1 MTKLVP
7 KDSGSDGPAT
17 ESTRSR
23 VDGVIKDIISD
34 HQGVVDKQI
43 ATTDIIRKELLR
55 LYDKPKVSQLE
66 AVLFKRVTEDEA
78 RHILF
83 LPDHDQAAH
92 YPTLIANPPEGAP
105 AEHPQRALQIPHLSL
120 LYLHHLKRWD
130 FVSAFVLSG
139 GLHALC
145 PLFTHD
151 NLVVRMKAIT
161 SLVSI
166 TAHPGFDWFARLPGR
181 IKGRTNNSNTIEARL
196 HRALLGLRSE
206 PAFISGLIANSW
218 SGGAAGD
225 DTDATAIEATE
236 GRRGGKTFPG
246 ACLMCLELLAMWL
259 SWVRALHTVDGT
271 LRLSRPLFRAIEE
284 WGGRGGER
292 EGNIAWSER
301 LPQPT
306 LPHAKKTCG
315 DSKAEGEGAIVV
327 AEGEIVD
334 VAAVGAA
341 AATEKGET
349 TPAAALAE
357 KDSAAAE
364 AEAEAAEA
372 EGDGSSTGGG
382 APAGDLEA
390 EIAAMI
396 QAERKEHAEVLELSK
411 KLVADF
417 ARFPPAEQEWEGVE
431 ENDRG
436 ERSGGDLPLGGGAA
450 APTPTEEGKSST
462 AAGRGCCDDEA
473 RGSGDSGGREETS
486 KAGEETR
493 SSLPSEAT
501 EVAPEPPPTS
511 VSTRKALALKLEG
524 NEAFGEG
531 DMQAAMEAYTKAL
544 GVLNGAATEA
554 RALEGAPKKTTTVT
568 TTTEELKVSR
578 AEATALSG
586 VLHRNRAAVALRLFD
601 SKAAAAA
608 AAAGKERATQDNEK
622 DEAAPRGGG
631 VDDGVISSAAGCSQ
645 RQPSTHPTPP
655 GRRRRVSPGRERGTQ
670 EETDDVRRSLELS
683 LALLEECES
692 DCLRAIEVDAG
703 DKKARLR
710 LDKCRELRRRCYRG
724 GLASASAGREG
735 CSTAHSRQ
743 DERLQGR
750 KADLVAKI
758 LARAEK
764 SHEITGGS
772 GGSKKTT
779 TPAAT
784 TAAATVPKN
793 SSFSTASDGG
803 SSHGTTAVS
812 GNSDG
817 GGANEALLAGASRHG
832 ARVDSGGLGGDD
844 CGDREGLPAVAT
856 TKGGAA
862 PVLARQEGERHAPR
876 EGGEL
881 RGAAVARASA
891 EPTAAAAS
899 TRHGMNRH
907 HHEQETT
914 PPAAGLPSDGPLS
927 GNNGGVV
934 GADRMVSNGDL
945 GKKTQKKKKVASK
958 EKKKK
963 KSGEHGQGN
972 SASQSSRHGKA
983 DAVAVR
989 SLRQRLEGV
998 AARAAKTGTRQDGRD
1013 KREEEAAREVWSVL
1027 ADGGVSLEKLFGDG
1041 ITAEALVGVALGL
1054 RHGCGIDGGTS
1065 NAERASQLFVEL
1077 SRVKR
1082 VGLVSAM
1089 CSADERLP
1097 LQDASDC
1104 IRRHHEESPK
1114 EHVGRRR
1121 PKGCGGGG
1129 GNDEEKDEALPQG
1142 CGGESRWSVFEAA
1155 VSTLGLSR

>member
-1 MTKLVP
+1 MTKCVR

-66 AVLFKRVTEDEA
+66 AVLFKRITEDEA

-166 TAHPGFDWFARLPGR
+166 TAHPGFDWFAPLPGR
-181 IKGRTNNSNTIEARL
+181 IKGTANNSNAIDARL

-218 SGGAAGD
+218 SGGAAVD

-236 GRRGGKTFPG
+236 GGRGGKTFPG

-301 LPQPT
+301 LPLPT

-315 DSKAEGEGAIVV
+315 DGKAEGEGAIVV
-327 AEGEIVD
+327 AKGEIVD

-341 AATEKGET
+341 AVTEKGKM
-349 TPAAALAE
+349 TPAAALME
-357 KDSAAAE
+357 KDSAAA
-364 AEAEAAEA
+364 AAEAAAAAA
-372 EGDGSSTGGG
+372 EGDGSSTGGR

-390 EIAAMI
+390 ETAAMI
-396 QAERKEHAEVLELSK
+396 QAERKERAEVLELSK

-431 ENDRG
+431 EDDRG

-486 KAGEETR
+486 EAGEETR

-501 EVAPEPPPTS
+501 EVAPQPPPTS

-531 DMQAAMEAYTKAL
+531 QMQAAMEAYTKAL

-568 TTTEELKVSR
+568 TTTEELEASR

-586 VLHRNRAAVALRLFD
+586 VLHRNRAAVALRLFN
-601 SKAAAAA
+601 SKAAAA

-631 VDDGVISSAAGCSQ
+631 VDDGIISSAAGCSQ
-645 RQPSTHPTPP
+645 RQPSTHPTPS
-655 GRRRRVSPGRERGTQ
+655 GRRRRVSPGRERRTQ
-670 EETDDVRRSLELS
+670 EEETDDVRRSLELS

-724 GLASASAGREG
+724 GLASASAGGEG

-812 GNSDG
+812 GNSG
-817 GGANEALLAGASRHG
+817 GGDANEALLAGASRHG
-832 ARVDSGGLGGDD
+832 ARVESGGRGGDD
-844 CGDREGLPAVAT
+844 CGDREGLPAAAT

-862 PVLARQEGERHAPR
+862 PVLARQE
-876 EGGEL
+876 
-881 RGAAVARASA
+881 
-891 EPTAAAAS
+891 
-899 TRHGMNRH
+899 
-907 HHEQETT
+907 
-914 PPAAGLPSDGPLS
+914 
-927 GNNGGVV
+927 
-934 GADRMVSNGDL
+934 DRMVSNGDL
-945 GKKTQKKKKVASK
+945 GKKTQKKKVASK
-958 EKKKK
+958 EKKK

-972 SASQSSRHGKA
+972 SASRSSRHGKA

-1013 KREEEAAREVWSVL
+1013 KREEEAAKEVWSVL
-1027 ADGGVSLEKLFGDG
+1027 AEGGVSLEKLFGDG

-1097 LQDASDC
+1097 LQDASDG

>member
-1 MTKLVP
+1 
-7 KDSGSDGPAT
+7 
-17 ESTRSR
+17 RR
-23 VDGVIKDIISD
+23 
-34 HQGVVDKQI
+34 QW
-43 ATTDIIRKELLR
+43 
-55 LYDKPKVSQLE
+55 
-66 AVLFKRVTEDEA
+66 
-78 RHILF
+78 
-83 LPDHDQAAH
+83 
-92 YPTLIANPPEGAP
+92 
-105 AEHPQRALQIPHLSL
+105 QIPHLSL

-145 PLFTHD
+145 SLFTHD

-166 TAHPGFDWFARLPGR
+166 TAHPGFDWFAPPPGR

-236 GRRGGKTFPG
+236 GARGGKTFPG

-271 LRLSRPLFRAIEE
+271 LRLSRPLLRAIEE
-284 WGGRGGER
+284 WAGKGDER

-301 LPQPT
+301 LPLPD
-306 LPHAKKTCG
+306 LPHAKKPCG
-315 DSKAEGEGAIVV
+315 GGKAEGEGTIVV
-327 AEGEIVD
+327 AKGEIVD

-341 AATEKGET
+341 AATEKGKM
-349 TPAAALAE
+349 TPAAVLAD
-357 KDSAAAE
+357 KDSGAAA
-364 AEAEAAEA
+364 AAA
-372 EGDGSSTGGG
+372 AAAVEGNGSSAGGG
-382 APAGDLEA
+382 APGGDLET
-390 EIAAMI
+390 ETAAMI
-396 QAERKEHAEVLELSK
+396 QAERKERAEALELSK
-411 KLVADF
+411 KLVTDF

-431 ENDRG
+431 EDDGG
-436 ERSGGDLPLGGGAA
+436 ERSGGDLPRGGGAVGSA
-450 APTPTEEGKSST
+450 PTEEGGSST

-486 KAGEETR
+486 EASGETR
-493 SSLPSEAT
+493 SSLPFEAA

-511 VSTRKALALKLEG
+511 VSTRKALALKVEG

-554 RALEGAPKKTTTVT
+554 RALEGAPKKKTTVT
-568 TTTEELKVSR
+568 TTTEELEASR

-586 VLHRNRAAVALRLFD
+586 VLHRNRAAVALCLFN

-608 AAAGKERATQDNEK
+608 AAAAAGNERDAEDSQK
-622 DEAAPRGGG
+622 GEAAPRGGG
-631 VDDGVISSAAGCSQ
+631 VDDGIISSAAGCSQ

-655 GRRRRVSPGRERGTQ
+655 GRRRRVSPGRERRTQ

-683 LALLEECES
+683 LTLLEECES
-692 DCLRAIEVDAG
+692 DCLRAIEIDAG

-772 GGSKKTT
+772 GRSKKTT

-784 TAAATVPKN
+784 TAAVTVPKD
-793 SSFSTASDGG
+793 SSFSTASNGG

-812 GNSDG
+812 GNSG
-817 GGANEALLAGASRHG
+817 GGDANEALLAGASRHG
-832 ARVDSGGLGGDD
+832 ARVCSGGRGGDD
-844 CGDREGLPAVAT
+844 CGDREGLPAAAT
-856 TKGGAA
+856 AKGGAA
-862 PVLARQEGERHAPR
+862 PVLARQQGERHAPR

-899 TRHGMNRH
+899 TRHEMNRH

-914 PPAAGLPSDGPLS
+914 PRAAGLPSDGPLRGS
-927 GNNGGVV
+927 GNNSGVV

-972 SASQSSRHGKA
+972 SASRSSRHGKA
-983 DAVAVR
+983 GVVAVR
-989 SLRQRLEGV
+989 SLRQRLESV
-998 AARAAKTGTRQDGRD
+998 AARAAKAGAGQEGGD
-1013 KREEEAAREVWSVL
+1013 KREEGAAREVWSVL
-1027 ADGGVSLEKLFGDG
+1027 ADGGVSLDKLFGDG
-1041 ITAEALVGVALGL
+1041 ITADTLVGVALGL
-1054 RHGCGIDGGTS
+1054 RHGCGISGSTS
-1065 NAERASQLFVEL
+1065 DAERASQLFVEL

-1082 VGLVSAM
+1082 VSLVSSM
-1089 CSADERLP
+1089 CSADDRLP

-1104 IRRHHEESPK
+1104 IRRHHEQSPK
-1114 EHVGRRR
+1114 EHGGRRLL
-1121 PKGCGGGG
+1121 PKGSSGGG